1 MVQTYTYGD
10 AKTAMPAWA
19 QDGSRC
25 ISFFLFN
32 TQVHMHAYGDAAAGP
47 TGRPAAA
54 DPNAAAGPSTAAS
67 SEAAAR
73 LDAALAA
80 ARDRCLFF
88 ERAFSRTRDDSDIAR
103 AHAASPNAVPVSPQ
117 TAHLVRQALGY
128 CERSR
133 GKFDITMGTV
143 TSLWN
148 FHTGEAPSRL
158 ALARA
163 LPHVDYRHIVLDEE
177 PCEKEPLDEE
187 SLDKDSPVQGSLD
200 DDALNVGV
208 SRVPSSKSSQPTL
221 AITDPQTILD
231 LGGVAKGYIADDLAD
246 LFIAHGVGRFVINLG
261 GNVVVRGG
269 RPADAS
275 ARPPVA
281 AGSPWRIG
289 IINPLDPA
297 HNRVIVDM
305 ADGSVVTSGIHE
317 RRFTKGGVTYHH
329 ILDPATG
336 MPAKTDLTSAT
347 IIAPRSMDCDGYS
360 TTALMLGARDA
371 IDFVESLPGIDA
383 VLIDEADEVWW
394 TSGIEERLSLVPTL
408 PRF

>member
-1 MVQTYTYGD
+1 MQTYTYGD
-10 AKTAMPAWA
+10 AKTAMPTWA

-32 TQVHMHAYGDAAAGP
+32 TQVHMHAYGDAAA
-47 TGRPAAA
+47 
-54 DPNAAAGPSTAAS
+54 DPDAT
-67 SEAAAR
+67 AR
-73 LDAALAA
+73 LDAALVA

-117 TAHLVRQALGY
+117 TARLVRQALGY

-148 FHTGEAPSRL
+148 FHTGEVPSRL

-177 PCEKEPLDEE
+177 PLG
-187 SLDKDSPVQGSLD
+187 KDSPVQGSLD
-200 DDALNVGV
+200 DDALNACT
-208 SRVPSSKSSQPTL
+208 SRAPSSNVRSSKLSQPAL
-221 AITDPQTILD
+221 AITDPHTILD
-231 LGGVAKGYIADDLAD
+231 LGGVAKGYIADDLTD

-297 HNRVIVDM
+297 HNRAIVDM
-305 ADGSVVTSGIHE
+305 VDGSVVTSGIHE

-371 IDFVESLPGIDA
+371 IDFVESLPGIEA
-383 VLIDEADEVWW
+383 VLIDEVDEVWW

>member
-1 MVQTYTYGD
+1 MAQTYTYGD
-10 AKTAMPAWA
+10 AETAMPAWA

-32 TQVHMHAYGDAAAGP
+32 TQVHMHAYGDGL
-47 TGRPAAA
+47 AA
-54 DPNAAAGPSTAAS
+54 DPAGGGDAD
-67 SEAAAR
+67 AAAR
-73 LDAALAA
+73 LDDALVAC
-80 ARDRCLFF
+80 RDRCLFF

-117 TAHLVRQALGY
+117 TADLVRRALGY

-148 FHTGEAPSRL
+148 FHTGEVPSRL

-163 LPHVDYRHIVLDEE
+163 LPHVGYRHIVLDEE
-177 PCEKEPLDEE
+177 PLEAAADGEPIAPL
-187 SLDKDSPVQGSLD
+187 
-200 DDALNVGV
+200 
-208 SRVPSSKSSQPTL
+208 RPTL
-221 AITDPQTILD
+221 AIADPHTILD

-246 LFIAHGVGRFVINLG
+246 LFVARGVDRFVINLG

-269 RPADAS
+269 RPADSS

-289 IINPLDPA
+289 IVNPLDPA
-297 HNRVIVDM
+297 HNRAIVDM

-317 RRFTKGGVTYHH
+317 RRFAKGGVTYHH

-371 IDFVESLPGIDA
+371 IDFVESLAGIEA

>member
-32 TQVHMHAYGDAAAGP
+32 TQVHMHAYGDAAADP
-47 TGRPAAA
+47 ACRPAAA
-54 DPNAAAGPSTAAS
+54 GPNTAARPNAAAEPDAT
-67 SEAAAR
+67 AR
-73 LDAALAA
+73 LDAALVA

-117 TAHLVRQALGY
+117 TARLVRQALGY

-148 FHTGEAPSRL
+148 FHTGEVPSRL

-163 LPHVDYRHIVLDEE
+163 LPHVDYRHIVLDE
-177 PCEKEPLDEE
+177 
-187 SLDKDSPVQGSLD
+187 
-200 DDALNVGV
+200 DALNAGT
-208 SRVPSSKSSQPTL
+208 SRAPSSNAPSSKSSQPTL
-221 AITDPQTILD
+221 AITDPHTILD

-297 HNRVIVDM
+297 HNRAIVDM

-317 RRFTKGGVTYHH
+317 RRFSKGGVTYHH

-371 IDFVESLPGIDA
+371 IDFVESLPGIEA
-383 VLIDEADEVWW
+383 VLIDEADQVWW

>member
-10 AKTAMPAWA
+10 AKTAMPTWA

-32 TQVHMHAYGDAAAGP
+32 TQVHMHAYGDAAA
-47 TGRPAAA
+47 
-54 DPNAAAGPSTAAS
+54 DPDAT
-67 SEAAAR
+67 AR
-73 LDAALAA
+73 LDAALVA

-148 FHTGEAPSRL
+148 FHTGEVPSRL

-177 PCEKEPLDEE
+177 PCGREPLDEE
-187 SLDKDSPVQGSLD
+187 PLGKDSPVQGSLD
-200 DDALNVGV
+200 DDALNAGT
-208 SRVPSSKSSQPTL
+208 SRAPSSNVPSSKSSQPAL
-221 AITDPQTILD
+221 AITDPHTILD

-269 RPADAS
+269 RPADAY

-297 HNRVIVDM
+297 HNRAIVDM
-305 ADGSVVTSGIHE
+305 VDGSVVTSGIHE

-371 IDFVESLPGIDA
+371 IDFVESLPGIEA
-383 VLIDEADEVWW
+383 VLIDEADQVWW

>member
-10 AKTAMPAWA
+10 AKTAMPTWA

-32 TQVHMHAYGDAAAGP
+32 TQVHMHAYGDAAA
-47 TGRPAAA
+47 
-54 DPNAAAGPSTAAS
+54 DPDAT
-67 SEAAAR
+67 AR
-73 LDAALAA
+73 LDDALVA

-117 TAHLVRQALGY
+117 TARLVRQALGY

-148 FHTGEAPSRL
+148 FHTGEVPSRL

-177 PCEKEPLDEE
+177 PLG
-187 SLDKDSPVQGSLD
+187 KDSPVQGSLD
-200 DDALNVGV
+200 DDALNAGTSRAPSSNV
-208 SRVPSSKSSQPTL
+208 SSSKSSQPTL
-221 AITDPQTILD
+221 AITDPHTILD
-231 LGGVAKGYIADDLAD
+231 LGGVAKGYIADELAD

-297 HNRVIVDM
+297 HNRAIVDM

-371 IDFVESLPGIDA
+371 IDFVESLPGIEA

>member
-10 AKTAMPAWA
+10 AKTAMPTWA

-32 TQVHMHAYGDAAAGP
+32 TQVHMHAYGDAAA
-47 TGRPAAA
+47 
-54 DPNAAAGPSTAAS
+54 DPDAT
-67 SEAAAR
+67 AR
-73 LDAALAA
+73 LDAALVA

-117 TAHLVRQALGY
+117 TARLVRQALGY

-148 FHTGEAPSRL
+148 FHTGEVPSRL

-177 PCEKEPLDEE
+177 PCGREPLDEE
-187 SLDKDSPVQGSLD
+187 SLGKDSPVQGSLD
-200 DDALNVGV
+200 DDALNAGT
-208 SRVPSSKSSQPTL
+208 SRVPSSNVPSSKSSQPTL
-221 AITDPQTILD
+221 AITDPHSILD

-297 HNRVIVDM
+297 HNRAIVDM

-371 IDFVESLPGIDA
+371 IDFVESLPGIEA

>member
-1 MVQTYTYGD
+1 MQTYTYGD
-10 AKTAMPAWA
+10 AKTAMPTWA

-32 TQVHMHAYGDAAAGP
+32 TQVHMHAYGDAAA
-47 TGRPAAA
+47 
-54 DPNAAAGPSTAAS
+54 DPDAT
-67 SEAAAR
+67 AR
-73 LDAALAA
+73 LDAALVA

-117 TAHLVRQALGY
+117 TARLVRQALGY
-128 CERSR
+128 CEHSR

-148 FHTGEAPSRL
+148 FHTGEVPSRL

-177 PCEKEPLDEE
+177 PLG
-187 SLDKDSPVQGSLD
+187 KDSPVQGSLD
-200 DDALNVGV
+200 DDALNAGV

-246 LFIAHGVGRFVINLG
+246 LFIAHSVGRFVINLG

-297 HNRVIVDM
+297 HNRAIVDM

-371 IDFVESLPGIDA
+371 IDFVESLPGIEA

>member
-1 MVQTYTYGD
+1 MVQIYTYGD
-10 AKTAMPAWA
+10 AKTAMPTWA
-19 QDGSRC
+19 QDGSLC

-32 TQVHMHAYGDAAAGP
+32 TQVHMHAYGDAAA
-47 TGRPAAA
+47 
-54 DPNAAAGPSTAAS
+54 DPDAT
-67 SEAAAR
+67 AR
-73 LDAALAA
+73 LDAALVA

-117 TAHLVRQALGY
+117 TARLVRQALGY

-148 FHTGEAPSRL
+148 FHTGEVPSRL

-177 PCEKEPLDEE
+177 PCEKEPLDE
-187 SLDKDSPVQGSLD
+187 
-200 DDALNVGV
+200 DALNAGT
-208 SRVPSSKSSQPTL
+208 SRAPSSNVPSSKSSQPAL
-221 AITDPQTILD
+221 AITDPHTILD

-246 LFIAHGVGRFVINLG
+246 LFIAHSVGRFVINLG

-297 HNRVIVDM
+297 HNRAIVDM

-371 IDFVESLPGIDA
+371 IDFVESLPGIEA

>member
-10 AKTAMPAWA
+10 AKTAMPTWA

-32 TQVHMHAYGDAAAGP
+32 TQVHMHAYGDAAA
-47 TGRPAAA
+47 
-54 DPNAAAGPSTAAS
+54 DPDAT
-67 SEAAAR
+67 AR
-73 LDAALAA
+73 LDAALVA

-103 AHAASPNAVPVSPQ
+103 AHAASPSAVPVSPQ
-117 TAHLVRQALGY
+117 TARLVRQALGY

-148 FHTGEAPSRL
+148 FHTGEVPSRL

-177 PCEKEPLDEE
+177 PLG
-187 SLDKDSPVQGSLD
+187 KDSPVQGSLD
-200 DDALNVGV
+200 DDALNAGT
-208 SRVPSSKSSQPTL
+208 SRAPSSNVPSSKSSQPAL
-221 AITDPQTILD
+221 AITDPHTILD

-297 HNRVIVDM
+297 HNRAIVDM

-371 IDFVESLPGIDA
+371 IDFVESLPGIEA